1 MLERSDQASLLSVR
15 NLQGLHVLAWDQLNA
30 YDVVV
35 ADDVVFT
42 QAAYEAFVAAQ
53 TGTTT
58 EEADA

>member
-1 MLERSDQASLLSVR
+1 MLPARPLAAPATDRLE
-15 NLQGLHVLAWDQLNA
+15 QGLHVLAWDQLNA